1 MHDPTAPDA
10 PPTPE
15 PTAAP
20 DGGDAATYL
29 AAILDASRTATIV
42 IDLAGVVR
50 YASAA
55 VEDLLGIPA
64 HEAVGMQVFEHMH
77 PDDLARAA
85 ASLELSAEVRGIRYF
100 PMIFK
105 LRHADGHWAEL
116 DVLSANRL
124 DDPVIQGLVLNL
136 SGADERSQFIDP
148 IRALAQG
155 APHEEVVQL
164 VASGMGRGGQ
174 YLRPAF
180 VVSDVVDDDPE
191 VHGWRS
197 VQAARASEELTRAVR
212 ELVAPHAHADH
223 HAWCHLGHGDVASY
237 RVETLPA
244 ASRDAL
250 TALGMVGIRVGGVGV
265 GGRPRALLMAVEP
278 EDIWQR
284 GEWAPSTRDH
294 WTHLIDLAS
303 VVLERHEAH
312 SNLVFAATH
321 DPLTSLPNRRM
332 FFDRVERHASRS
344 RVSVL
349 FIDLDHFKE
358 VNDRLGH
365 AAGDAVLIEVGDR
378 LRRTVRPSD
387 LVARFGG
394 DEFAVAIIDAD
405 PADTTELAR
414 RLIGVLSQPLGGELA
429 AAPLGAS
436 IGVAHLTAGATLDS
450 VINAADMALLRAKRA
465 GRGTVEVAESG

>member
-1 MHDPTAPDA
+1 MSPPVPPIDEAAPPERRFDA
-10 PPTPE
+10 P
-15 PTAAP
+15 
-20 DGGDAATYL
+20 YL
-29 AAILDASRTATIV
+29 AAVLDASRTATIV
-42 IDLAGVVR
+42 IDLGGVVR

-55 VEDLLGIPA
+55 IEDLLGIAPGD
-64 HEAVGMQVFEHMH
+64 AVGMQVFDHMH
-77 PDDLARAA
+77 ADDLARAA

-100 PMIFK
+100 PMIFR
-105 LRHADGHWAEL
+105 LQHADGHWTEL
-116 DVLSANRL
+116 DVLSSNHL
-124 DDPVIQGLVLNL
+124 DDPVLQGLVLNL

-155 APHEEVVQL
+155 APHDQVVQL

-180 VVSDVVDDDPE
+180 VVSDVVDDDTE
-191 VHGWRS
+191 AHGWRAVHS
-197 VQAARASEELTRAVR
+197 ARASAELTEVVQG
-212 ELVAPHAHADH
+212 LVAPHPHADH
-223 HAWCHLGHGDVASY
+223 HAWCHLGHGDVGSY
-237 RVETLPA
+237 PV
-244 ASRDAL
+244 DAL
-250 TALGMVGIRVGGVGV
+250 PTDSQDALRSLGIAGIRAGGVGV
-265 GGRPRALLMAVEP
+265 GGRPRALLLAVEP
-278 EDIWQR
+278 EDIWQQ
-284 GEWAPSTRDH
+284 GAWPPSTRDH

-332 FFDRVERHASRS
+332 FFERVERHASRS

-349 FIDLDHFKE
+349 FIDLDRFKE

-365 AAGDAVLIEVGDR
+365 AAGDAVLVEIGDR

-414 RLIGVLSQPLGGELA
+414 RLIAVLSQPLPGALA
-429 AAPLGAS
+429 AADVGAS
-436 IGVAHLTAGATLDS
+436 IGVAHLIAGATVDS
-450 VINAADMALLRAKRA
+450 VVNAADMALLRAKRS
-465 GRGTVEVAESG
+465 GPGTVEVAEPR